1 MAPCERTTLFGGRAR
16 GFSFPAV
23 DDGDASLLPFDLAEV
38 PMTALRSFLVTAP
51 SGTVRGGHGHRS
63 GCQLLVRISG
73 EIELELAV
81 DDETATLVLDREQNA
96 AVIHSPVW
104 SRQTYRGESPQLMVL
119 SDTPYDPDSYI
130 YEHPAAS

>member
-1 MAPCERTTLFGGRAR
+1 MAPCEGTTLFGGRVRA
-16 GFSFPAV
+16 FSLPAI
-23 DDGDASLLPFDLAEV
+23 DDGGASLLPIELADV
-38 PMTALRSFLVTAP
+38 PMTAVRSFLVTAP

-81 DDETATLVLDREQNA
+81 DDETATLVLDGEQNA

-104 SRQTYRGESPQLMVL
+104 ARQTYRGESPQLMVL
-119 SDTPYDPDSYI
+119 CDTPYDPDSYI
-130 YEHPAAS
+130 CEHPAAT